1 MIRCVCGSRSNL
13 SANHRTPKI
22 ENGRKTER
30 EKENRSDVRVRPS
43 VRPSLVWPELHGA
56 EEREDTAG
64 QTGRQTKERKHT
76 DETTRGGTVISTV
89 DNNHCLT
96 QICMKQGIRVFKF
109 ESLSD
114 ILALTVKMPLDPPT
128 LDKMN

>member
-1 MIRCVCGSRSNL
+1 MLHAVARLSDGLAARTDTGEGVRRVGKRGAERGGTCQKGCRIRCGCGCGGSRSNL

-30 EKENRSDVRVRPS
+30 EKENRSDVRVRVRPS

-64 QTGRQTKERKHT
+64 QTGRQKREN
-76 DETTRGGTVISTV
+76 TR
-89 DNNHCLT
+89 
-96 QICMKQGIRVFKF
+96 MKQLGVGQ
-109 ESLSD
+109 
-114 ILALTVKMPLDPPT
+114 
-128 LDKMN
+128 